1 MRKIAKAVPRLWCAF
16 SMVVK
21 RVQGGVMEAGAAM
34 RYGALRGAVAFAA
47 VSGAAAIHALAGDA
61 AVAAPVPVVIAT
73 PADVAAFDEPA
84 PFVFDGAPLQ
94 VHHSFATDREV
105 VLAKRAEIT
114 VGPDTLFTLNGT
126 ISSQAAPLA
135 TPVEKLGAGT
145 LALHGD
151 NQYMSNTILREGV
164 LLLGGAAAA
173 GAAPYTLEQQ
183 RGTVLQLAPGAH
195 VVNHIQVLP
204 PRPGDTPL
212 QGLENE
218 AQWRV
223 ESGMATLG
231 NNVSVIV
238 PVAKTGEGSL
248 RITHLV
254 QSQSTFRVGEGALV
268 VEGMVAGPVD
278 IEGGA
283 RLEGTGAVRGM
294 RVHAGGMLAPG
305 GRHTAATFTSM
316 GNVVFDP
323 GSEFHVNAYPD
334 GSADMLEV
342 HGVAQLDGRVW
353 AEAGAG
359 EWAPEQR
366 YPILSASDGLADTEF
381 ESAQTN
387 LAFLK
392 PALEYDA
399 NSVYLLLS
407 RNDLSVGDVGD
418 TPDDQEVGE
427 VIDPAPGGAEPGDG
441 PGDPV
446 GPADPAGPGDPIEP
460 GDPRG
465 SSDPEEPGKPKKPKK
480 PKVPREPSVPEEPAV
495 PDPQAPDTPSDSGA
509 ESDDDARLV
518 EASDPNPDPPD
529 EPARPHPLRD
539 ALLAMTRD
547 EARSALR
554 QLSGSWHASVRSFV
568 LEDSRHVRDA
578 ISASGAALASG
589 AIPVSDQPR
598 AWAHTY
604 AATGR
609 RNASDGV
616 AGDRHDSHGVVMGLD
631 APFGRNWR
639 LGGVLAAQQATLRRE
654 AGQARAGI
662 DSAYAGL
669 VAHGR
674 LNSWRVTLG
683 LLRAWHRIDSH
694 RRVSAGPLNDLL
706 GATHTGRSLQAMF
719 ELAPALRAAGPYLRH
734 AWVRLRVP
742 AFQESG
748 GAAAHEVQAWAGSMH
763 ATTLGWRVRHAFQLG
778 GRPLELEADA
788 GWRHVW
794 GSAGVES
801 TQRFAA
807 YPAAGGNVGER
818 GASIS
823 AGTGLATRRFT
834 SQGVPLTRNAAVLS
848 LGLNAEPA
856 RDMQVSLR
864 YSGLYGSGTRSHA
877 AWAALRWAF

>member
-1 MRKIAKAVPRLWCAF
+1 
-16 SMVVK
+16 
-21 RVQGGVMEAGAAM
+21 
-34 RYGALRGAVAFAA
+34 
-47 VSGAAAIHALAGDA
+47 
-61 AVAAPVPVVIAT
+61 
-73 PADVAAFDEPA
+73 
-84 PFVFDGAPLQ
+84 
-94 VHHSFATDREV
+94 
-105 VLAKRAEIT
+105 
-114 VGPDTLFTLNGT
+114 
-126 ISSQAAPLA
+126 
-135 TPVEKLGAGT
+135 
-145 LALHGD
+145 
-151 NQYMSNTILREGV
+151 
-164 LLLGGAAAA
+164 
-173 GAAPYTLEQQ
+173 
-183 RGTVLQLAPGAH
+183 
-195 VVNHIQVLP
+195 
-204 PRPGDTPL
+204 
-212 QGLENE
+212 
-218 AQWRV
+218 
-223 ESGMATLG
+223 
-231 NNVSVIV
+231 
-238 PVAKTGEGSL
+238 
-248 RITHLV
+248 
-254 QSQSTFRVGEGALV
+254 
-268 VEGMVAGPVD
+268 
-278 IEGGA
+278 
-283 RLEGTGAVRGM
+283 
-294 RVHAGGMLAPG
+294 
-305 GRHTAATFTSM
+305 
-316 GNVVFDP
+316 
-323 GSEFHVNAYPD
+323 
-334 GSADMLEV
+334 
-342 HGVAQLDGRVW
+342 
-353 AEAGAG
+353 
-359 EWAPEQR
+359 
-366 YPILSASDGLADTEF
+366 
-381 ESAQTN
+381 
-387 LAFLK
+387 
-392 PALEYDA
+392 
-399 NSVYLLLS
+399 
-407 RNDLSVGDVGD
+407 
-418 TPDDQEVGE
+418 
-427 VIDPAPGGAEPGDG
+427 
-441 PGDPV
+441 
-446 GPADPAGPGDPIEP
+446 
-460 GDPRG
+460 
-465 SSDPEEPGKPKKPKK
+465 
-480 PKVPREPSVPEEPAV
+480 
-495 PDPQAPDTPSDSGA
+495 
-509 ESDDDARLV
+509 
-518 EASDPNPDPPD
+518 
-529 EPARPHPLRD
+529 
-539 ALLAMTRD
+539 MTRD

-807 YPAAGGNVGER
+807 YPAAGANAAAR

>member
-21 RVQGGVMEAGAAM
+21 RVQGGVMEAVAAM

-73 PADVAAFDEPA
+73 PADAAAFDEPA

-183 RGTVLQLAPGAH
+183 RGTVLQLAPG
-195 VVNHIQVLP
+195 
-204 PRPGDTPL
+204 
-212 QGLENE
+212 
-218 AQWRV
+218 
-223 ESGMATLG
+223 
-231 NNVSVIV
+231 
-238 PVAKTGEGSL
+238 
-248 RITHLV
+248 
-254 QSQSTFRVGEGALV
+254 
-268 VEGMVAGPVD
+268 
-278 IEGGA
+278 
-283 RLEGTGAVRGM
+283 
-294 RVHAGGMLAPG
+294 
-305 GRHTAATFTSM
+305 GRHAAATFTSM

-465 SSDPEEPGKPKKPKK
+465 SSDPEDPGKLKEPKK

-495 PDPQAPDTPSDSGA
+495 PDPQTPDTPSDSGA